1 MGAPAQQLRNSTAVT
16 PTPTPPRK
24 GEGRDRAM
32 NTIRVNLATR
42 SYDVHTGANLLARA
56 GEFIAPFAP
65 SNRVFIV
72 TDETV
77 ARLHRPALA
86 SSLDAAGIKNWT
98 ITLPP
103 GESAKSFTGLEML
116 TRHLLQAGI
125 SRKDLVIAFGGG
137 VIGDLSGLA
146 AGLVK
151 RGVEFVQIPTTLL
164 AQVDSSVGGKTA
176 IDTPEG
182 KNLIGLIHQ
191 PKLVLAD
198 LDVLATLDDR
208 QMRAGYAEIV
218 KAALIG
224 DAAFFDWCEQ
234 NAAAIL
240 DGKPVALQHAIA
252 TAISF
257 KARIVEQDETEQGV
271 RALLNLGHTFAH
283 ALEAHSAYDG
293 TLLHGE
299 AVAAGI
305 ALAFQLSAQL
315 GHCTEAEA
323 ARVKTHLERA
333 GFITNLRKLP
343 GAPYDAEKLT
353 ALMAADKKNE
363 AGLLTLI
370 LARGIGK
377 AFMDRNAPVDRV
389 LALLQQETR

>member
-1 MGAPAQQLRNSTAVT
+1 
-16 PTPTPPRK
+16 
-24 GEGRDRAM
+24 M
-32 NTIRVNLATR
+32 NTIHVKLGAR

-56 GEFIAPFAP
+56 GELIAPYAT
-65 SNRVFIV
+65 SNRVFIIA
-72 TDETV
+72 DETV

-86 SSLDAAGIKNWT
+86 ASLDAAGLTNWT

-103 GESAKSFTGLEML
+103 GESAKSFTGLEMV

-125 SRKDLVIAFGGG
+125 SRKDIVIAFGGG

-146 AGLVK
+146 AGIVK
-151 RGVEFVQIPTTLL
+151 RGVDFVQIPTTLL

-224 DAAFFDWCEQ
+224 DASFFEWCEAH
-234 NAAAIL
+234 AADLLA
-240 DGKPVALQHAIA
+240 GKPEALHY
-252 TAISF
+252 AISTAVAF
-257 KARIVEQDETEQGV
+257 KARIVEADETEQGE

-299 AVAAGI
+299 AVAAG
-305 ALAFQLSAQL
+305 ANLAFQLSAQL
-315 GHCTEAEA
+315 GHCTTIDA
-323 ARVKTHLERA
+323 ARVKLHLERA
-333 GFITNLRKLP
+333 GFITDLRLLP
-343 GAPYDAEKLT
+343 GAPYDARKLT

-370 LARGIGK
+370 LTRGIGR
-377 AFMDRNAPVDRV
+377 AFIDRDAPADVV
-389 LALLQQETR
+389 LELLQQETKS

>member
-1 MGAPAQQLRNSTAVT
+1 
-16 PTPTPPRK
+16 
-24 GEGRDRAM
+24 M
-32 NTIRVNLATR
+32 NTIHVKLDAR

-56 GEFIAPFAP
+56 GELIAPFAP

-77 ARLHRPALA
+77 AHLHRPALA
-86 SSLDAAGIKNWT
+86 AALEAAGLKNWT

-116 TRHLLQAGI
+116 TRHLLQAGV

-151 RGVEFVQIPTTLL
+151 RGVDFVQIPTTLL

-191 PKLVLAD
+191 PKLVLVD
-198 LDVLATLDDR
+198 IDVLQTLPVR
-208 QMRAGYAEIV
+208 ELRAGYAEIV
-218 KAALIG
+218 KVGLIQ
-224 DAAFFDWCEQ
+224 DRQFFVWCEQ
-234 NAAAIL
+234 NATSLLRPIL
-240 DGKPVALQHAIA
+240 IPPEDTAERARMISHNEEIKQAVLLRAVE
-252 TAISF
+252 TAIRF
-257 KARIVEQDETEQGV
+257 KAGVVERDETEQGE

-283 ALEAHSAYDG
+283 ALEAHAGYG
-293 TLLHGE
+293 GELLHGE
-299 AVAAGI
+299 AVASGMN
-305 ALAFQLSAQL
+305 LAFKLSASL
-315 GHCTEAEA
+315 GLCPQPDAE
-323 ARVKTHLERA
+323 RVEKHLQIA
-333 GFITNLRKLP
+333 GFITDLRNLP

-353 ALMAADKKNE
+353 ALMAADKKND

-370 LARGIGK
+370 LSRGIGK
-377 AFMDRNAPVDRV
+377 AFMDRNAPVERV

>member
-1 MGAPAQQLRNSTAVT
+1 
-16 PTPTPPRK
+16 
-24 GEGRDRAM
+24 M
-32 NTIRVNLATR
+32 NTIHVKLGPR
-42 SYDVHTGANLLARA
+42 SYDVHTGANLLASA
-56 GEFIAPFAP
+56 GELIAPFAP

-86 SSLDAAGIKNWT
+86 ASLDAAGLKNWT

-116 TRHLLQAGI
+116 TRHLLQAGV
-125 SRKDLVIAFGGG
+125 SRKDLVVAFGGG

-151 RGVEFVQIPTTLL
+151 RGVDFVQIPTTLL

-198 LDVLATLDDR
+198 LDVLGTLDGR

-224 DAAFFDWCEQ
+224 DAEFFDWCEQ
-234 NAAAIL
+234 NAAAVL
-240 DGKPVALQHAIA
+240 LGKPQALEQAVA

-305 ALAFQLSAQL
+305 ALAFQISAQL
-315 GHCTEAEA
+315 GHCPEADA
-323 ARVKTHLERA
+323 ARVRRHLEHA
-333 GFITNLRKLP
+333 GFTTDLRKLP
-343 GAPYDAEKLT
+343 GAPYDARKLT

-370 LARGIGK
+370 LSRGIGR
-377 AFMDRNAPVDRV
+377 AFMDRNAPTDVV
-389 LALLQQETR
+389 LELLQQETKQ

>member
-1 MGAPAQQLRNSTAVT
+1 
-16 PTPTPPRK
+16 
-24 GEGRDRAM
+24 M
-32 NTIRVNLATR
+32 NTIHVKLGAR

-56 GEFIAPFAP
+56 GELIAPLAP

-72 TDETV
+72 TDETI

-86 SSLDAAGIKNWT
+86 SSLDAAGLKNWT

-116 TRHLLQAGI
+116 TRHLLQAGV

-151 RGVEFVQIPTTLL
+151 RGIDFVQIPTTLL

-198 LDVLATLDDR
+198 LDVLATLDGR

-224 DAAFFDWCEQ
+224 DSEFFDWCDQ
-234 NAAAIL
+234 HAASVL
-240 DGKPVALQHAIA
+240 LGRPDALQQAIA

-257 KARIVEQDETEQGV
+257 KARIVEVDETERGA

-299 AVAAGI
+299 AVATGI
-305 ALAFQLSAQL
+305 NLAFQLSAQL
-315 GHCTEAEA
+315 GHCSQAEA
-323 ARVKTHLERA
+323 DRVRSHLTQA
-333 GFITNLRKLP
+333 GFTIDLRKLP

-353 ALMAADKKNE
+353 AVMAGDKKND
-363 AGLLTLI
+363 AGKLTLI
-370 LARGIGK
+370 LSRGIGR
-377 AFMDRNAPVDRV
+377 AFIDRDAPADVV
-389 LALLQQETR
+389 LEMLQQETQ

>member
-1 MGAPAQQLRNSTAVT
+1 
-16 PTPTPPRK
+16 
-24 GEGRDRAM
+24 M
-32 NTIRVNLATR
+32 NTIHVKLDAR

-56 GEFIAPFAP
+56 GELIAPYAP

-86 SSLDAAGIKNWT
+86 SSLDAAGLKNWT

-103 GESAKSFTGLEML
+103 GESAKSFTGLEMV
-116 TRHLLQAGI
+116 TRHLLQAGV
-125 SRKDLVIAFGGG
+125 SRKDIVIALGGG

-146 AGLVK
+146 AGIVK
-151 RGVEFVQIPTTLL
+151 RGVDFVQIPTTLL

-198 LDVLATLDDR
+198 LDVLGTLDIR

-234 NAAAIL
+234 NAAAVL
-240 DGKPVALQHAIA
+240 LGRPEALQQAIA

-305 ALAFQLSAQL
+305 ALAFKLSAQL
-315 GHCTEAEA
+315 GHCTQADA
-323 ARVKTHLERA
+323 DRVRRHLEAA
-333 GFITNLRKLP
+333 GFITDLRKLP
-343 GAPYDAEKLT
+343 GAPYDAQKLT
-353 ALMAADKKNE
+353 AVMAADKKND
-363 AGLLTLI
+363 AGKLTLI
-370 LARGIGK
+370 LARGIGR
-377 AFMDRNAPVDRV
+377 AFMDRDAPAEVV
-389 LALLQQETR
+389 LELLQQETQ

>member
-1 MGAPAQQLRNSTAVT
+1 
-16 PTPTPPRK
+16 
-24 GEGRDRAM
+24 M
-32 NTIRVNLATR
+32 NTLHVKLDAR

-56 GEFIAPFAP
+56 GELIAPFAP

-86 SSLDAAGIKNWT
+86 ASLDAAGLKNWT

-116 TRHLLQAGI
+116 TRHLLQAGV
-125 SRKDLVIAFGGG
+125 SRKDIVIALGGG

-151 RGVEFVQIPTTLL
+151 RGIDFVQIPTTLL

-224 DAAFFDWCEQ
+224 DAEFFDWCDV
-234 NAAAIL
+234 NGAAIL
-240 DGKPVALQHAIA
+240 AGKPEALQRAIA

-257 KARIVEQDETEQGV
+257 KARIVEADETEQGV

-293 TLLHGE
+293 TLLPGE
-299 AVAAGI
+299 AVATGTH
-305 ALAFQLSAQL
+305 LAFQLSAQL
-315 GHCTEAEA
+315 GHCSADDA
-323 ARVKTHLERA
+323 VRVRQHLERA
-333 GFITNLRKLP
+333 GFITDLRKLP
-343 GAPYDAEKLT
+343 GGPYDARKLT
-353 ALMAADKKNE
+353 ALMAADKKNQ

-370 LARGIGK
+370 LARGIGR
-377 AFMDRNAPVDRV
+377 AFIDRDAPADVV
-389 LALLQQETR
+389 LEMLQQETQ